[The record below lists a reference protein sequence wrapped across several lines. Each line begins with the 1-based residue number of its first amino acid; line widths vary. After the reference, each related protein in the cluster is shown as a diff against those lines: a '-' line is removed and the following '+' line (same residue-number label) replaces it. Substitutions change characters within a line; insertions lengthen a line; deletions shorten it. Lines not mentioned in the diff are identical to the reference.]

1 MCVMRRPKLPPPPE
15 PLAPPATEVNIGENR
30 KQKKKLKTVKTKVS
44 RSGAKSGKQAL
55 KIPLQVGGT
64 TSGSGANVYK
74 PTP

>member
-1 MCVMRRPKLPPPPE
+1 MCNEK
-15 PLAPPATEVNIGENR
+15 TEVTSTTRTFSSPCNRSYIGENR